1 MDLSELQ
8 NDDTTI
14 TQFKP
19 VKGQWE
25 LNSVNIKRIDHYT
38 RTTILHNYCEHINDT
53 PIEVFRYLIETH
65 GCDINLRDNYSNT
78 PVHYALSYF
87 DNKRNNGG
95 ASAVLTY
102 LLEQNNLNITTKSN
116 YGRNLLHDA
125 CTNIIGLPLDIFKL
139 LIETKGVDV
148 NAVDDYK
155 HTPIHIILEHFGLS
169 DYCAPVLTY
178 LFCQGGINA
187 TIQGQNGITFLHIA
201 CMYINKLPLDVFK
214 YLIET
219 MGCDI
224 NAQAN
229 DKSTPLDLALQ
240 EFNLDYGGESAVLI
254 YLLSQDN
261 VNVCIQDPNGDTL
274 LHRACSFHDDESEI
288 QNAISET
295 CWSHI
300 VEFIIQKSLQQVFE

>member
-1 MDLSELQ
+1 MDLSQLQ

-14 TQFKP
+14 VQFKP

-25 LNSVNIKRIDHYT
+25 LNSVNIKRIDPNT

-87 DNKRNNGG
+87 INKPNNGG
-95 ASAVLTY
+95 AIAVLTY
-102 LLEQNNLNITTKSN
+102 LLEQNNLNVNTKGK

-139 LIETKGVDV
+139 LIETKGADV

-155 HTPIHIILEHFGLS
+155 HTPIHIILEEVGLS
-169 DYCAPVLTY
+169 DHCVPVLTY
-178 LFCQGGINA
+178 LFCHGGINA
-187 TIQGQNGITFLHIA
+187 KIQGQKGITFLHIA
-201 CMYINKLPLDVFK
+201 CKYINKLPLDVFK

-219 MGCDI
+219 MGCNI
-224 NAQAN
+224 NVQAN
-229 DKSTPLDLALQ
+229 NKNTPLYLAFKQ
-240 EFNLDYGGESAVLI
+240 FKLDYGGDIAVLI

-261 VNVCIQDPNGDTL
+261 VNACIQHPNGDTL
-274 LHRACSFHDDESEI
+274 LHLACSSRNNESEI
-288 QNAISET
+288 QNAISDT